1 MEQKRLCASTRP
13 RTRQILRTIL
23 AMHLFCEDIY
33 TTVAR
38 LSSIQQGFFMYLPIG
53 VGGGRCS
60 VLAMVQQLLASTRV
74 PLSCSRKRLP
84 LAQSQGET
92 AGMDTHIQGHRG
104 GPGARESSGHLK
116 LLEIADHVKD
126 LAGPGRFAGRLEDK
140 GAVGLPPQHEPFPLL
155 AQLATL
161 LS

>member
-1 MEQKRLCASTRP
+1 MCIHETTDTTNSTHNFGYASV
-13 RTRQILRTIL
+13 LRR
-23 AMHLFCEDIY
+23 HLHYSCKAVQY
-33 TTVAR
+33 ST
-38 LSSIQQGFFMYLPIG
+38 G
-53 VGGGRCS
+53 VFHVPSYRCRGGGGRCS